1 MNEQLDIENVY
12 QQYFTQYPDV
22 LNVKQLSKILG
33 VCEKT
38 VLRLLIEQEIQ
49 SIKIG
54 RIYRVPKL
62 YLLQYLGMIDSKE
75 ISPLGK

>member
-12 QQYFTQYPDV
+12 QQFFTQYPDV

-38 VLRLLIEQEIQ
+38 VLRLLIDQE
-49 SIKIG
+49 
-54 RIYRVPKL
+54 
-62 YLLQYLGMIDSKE
+62 M
-75 ISPLGK
+75 

>member
-1 MNEQLDIENVY
+1 MSEQLDIENVY
-12 QQYFTQYPDV
+12 HRYFTQYPDV

-38 VLRLLIEQEIQ
+38 VLRLLIDQEMQ

-62 YLLQYLGMIDSKE
+62 YLLQYLGMIDSKK
-75 ISPLGK
+75 ISPSGK

>member
-1 MNEQLDIENVY
+1 MDEQLDIENVY
-12 QQYFTQYPDV
+12 HRYFTQYPDV

-38 VLRLLIEQEIQ
+38 VLRLLIDQEMQ
-49 SIKIG
+49 SIKID

-62 YLLQYLGMIDSKE
+62 YLLQYLGMID
-75 ISPLGK
+75 

>member
-12 QQYFTQYPDV
+12 QRYFTQYPDV

-38 VLRLLIEQEIQ
+38 VLRLLIGQEIK

-62 YLLQYLGMIDSKE
+62 YLLQ
-75 ISPLGK
+75 